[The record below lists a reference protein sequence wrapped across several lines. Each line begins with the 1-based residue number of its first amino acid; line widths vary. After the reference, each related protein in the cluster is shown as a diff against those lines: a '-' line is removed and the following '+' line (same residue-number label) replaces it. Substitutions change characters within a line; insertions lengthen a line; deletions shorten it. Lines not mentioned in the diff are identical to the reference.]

1 MPASFRQVESS
12 DYVATY
18 RPTAMNLLNGNGYTL
33 NSGQF
38 VTFFPPGYSII
49 LAAWFRLTQGILH
62 ESTATV
68 ILNLITGG
76 ITSVLIYYLASKVLG
91 IVAGLIAA
99 FFWMTYPFYLWLLG
113 IPNTELPF
121 LVFFLSSVACFWAA
135 IKTPRTGYRMVWMFS
150 AGLTQGIALL
160 IRPILIGM
168 WILWSSFW
176 LVWNI
181 KTKKNYF
188 AKTIMELGVF
198 IIGIMILVIPWE
210 VTVFRQ
216 TGDIIPISTAGLV
229 GIRDGLTFGTQL
241 KGYRQELHLSPDITS
256 FMDEINALPGEKR
269 FPLEVMRLTSKN
281 IGRSTKLLLLKALR
295 SWYATDSARY
305 ETVILPIQIVY
316 LLLILW
322 GFIAAWKSK
331 STSRLYA
338 VYIALTTLY
347 FWLATTSALSI
358 LRYMIP
364 AMCLLMTLIPAGI
377 FRLPLLKKAVKY

>member
-1 MPASFRQVESS
+1 
-12 DYVATY
+12 
-18 RPTAMNLLNGNGYTL
+18 
-33 NSGQF
+33 
-38 VTFFPPGYSII
+38 
-49 LAAWFRLTQGILH
+49 
-62 ESTATV
+62 
-68 ILNLITGG
+68 
-76 ITSVLIYYLASKVLG
+76 
-91 IVAGLIAA
+91 
-99 FFWMTYPFYLWLLG
+99 
-113 IPNTELPF
+113 
-121 LVFFLSSVACFWAA
+121 
-135 IKTPRTGYRMVWMFS
+135 
-150 AGLTQGIALL
+150 
-160 IRPILIGM
+160 
-168 WILWSSFW
+168 
-176 LVWNI
+176 
-181 KTKKNYF
+181 
-188 AKTIMELGVF
+188 
-198 IIGIMILVIPWE
+198 
-210 VTVFRQ
+210 
-216 TGDIIPISTAGLV
+216 
-229 GIRDGLTFGTQL
+229 
-241 KGYRQELHLSPDITS
+241 
-256 FMDEINALPGEKR
+256 MDEINALPGEKR